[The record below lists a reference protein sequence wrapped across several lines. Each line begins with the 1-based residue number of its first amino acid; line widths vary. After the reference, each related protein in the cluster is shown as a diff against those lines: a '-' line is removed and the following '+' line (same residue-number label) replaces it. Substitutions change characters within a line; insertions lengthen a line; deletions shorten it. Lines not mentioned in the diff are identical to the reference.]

1 MSVVYVCEK
10 SHAMYEVA
18 RDVLQANSAN
28 DRVLLLHHS
37 STHLSVARDVLQA
50 NSADDR
56 VLLLHHSSTDLSV
69 PDYLPER

>member
-1 MSVVYVCEK
+1 MSPFTYSLIACDVGASVVYACEK
-10 SHAMYEVA
+10 SHAMYE
-18 RDVLQANSAN
+18 
-28 DRVLLLHHS
+28 
-37 STHLSVARDVLQA
+37 VARDVLQA